1 MGKSTYSA
9 FALAVSLLVWGAGG
23 PSTPAQA
30 QSPSMSSP
38 AVAPVDETHAAQQS
52 MSTTALDPIIVT
64 ASKFEEPLSQVSNA
78 VTVVTQEDIARRQT
92 TDLFDQLRE
101 VPGFSFS
108 QTGSRGATTSL
119 FTRGGESDHNMI
131 LIDGVKV
138 NRAGGSFKFGDMT
151 TLGIGRIEVVRGP
164 QSALYGSDAMSTV
177 IQLLTPRGQ
186 GPARGTLSFRAG
198 NPDTFEERLSISG
211 GTELYGYNVAV
222 GRVDSG
228 GILPINND
236 YGSTTVA
243 SRFDLDPS
251 DDLQLTTTLRYIDS
265 RFRVATSSGDILDR
279 QGNGLDPQ
287 ATSDNRRII
296 LGPRVTYQP
305 TAWWRHNLQLGM
317 LYEWF
322 TYRDPE
328 NGGVD
333 CRDDDTATWNDC
345 DGLGS
350 LTINSEHRLSADY
363 SSDFFLPVMLGVVPT
378 FTLGGYVEDEHYN
391 QKNGPS
397 GSRNAQ
403 AFYSQ
408 LHLAWQETLFVTSG
422 FRLDDAVTYGA
433 HVSPRVSVALILPG
447 LDTKLRGGYSQGIKA
462 ASFSQNIDTAFS
474 RGDPDLEAEQSKS
487 WEIGIDQPFALGTFD
502 TQVSL
507 TYFSTEYKNLIAYT
521 FAPVP
526 APNYVNVHRA
536 RSRGLEVETS
546 ALLPY
551 GFSVRGSYTYLE
563 TKVLANAGNDGFG
576 SFRQGGPLVRRPKH
590 VASFTLNYADER
602 LNANFHL
609 YIKGNVTERS
619 GTLHDGYER
628 ADVALSY
635 LLFEDRWGIR
645 SLTLEG
651 KVMNLFD
658 ADYQEVLYFSSA
670 ETTFM
675 TGFRAEF

>member
-1 MGKSTYSA
+1 MEKSIYAATV
-9 FALAVSLLVWGAGG
+9 LTVSLLVWGAGG
-23 PSTPAQA
+23 PSMSAQA
-30 QSPSMSSP
+30 EEP
-38 AVAPVDETHAAQQS
+38 HAARQ
-52 MSTTALDPIIVT
+52 TVPATALDPIIVT
-64 ASKFEEPLSQVSNA
+64 ASKLEERFSRTPNA
-78 VTVVTQEDIARRQT
+78 VTVVTQEDMARRQT

-119 FTRGGESDHNMI
+119 FTRGGEADHNMI

-138 NRAGGSFKFGDMT
+138 NRAGGSFRFGDMT

-186 GPARGTLSFRAG
+186 GPARGTLGFRAG
-198 NPDTFEERLSISG
+198 NPDTFEERLSIFG
-211 GTELYGYNVAV
+211 GTERYGYNVAV
-222 GRVDSG
+222 GRADSG

-236 YGSTTVA
+236 YGSTTIV

-251 DDLQLTTTLRYIDS
+251 EDLQLATTLRYIDS
-265 RFRVATSSGDILDR
+265 RFHVATSSGDILDR
-279 QGNGLDPQ
+279 QRNGLDPQ

-305 TAWWRHNLQLGM
+305 TSWWRHNLQLGL

-328 NGGVD
+328 NAGVD

-345 DGLGS
+345 DGMGS
-350 LTINSEHRLSADY
+350 LTINREYRLSADY
-363 SSDFFLPVMLGVVPT
+363 SSDFFLPVVFGVAPT
-378 FTLGGYVEDEHYN
+378 FTLGGYGEDEHY
-391 QKNGPS
+391 QQQNGPS

-422 FRLDDAVTYGA
+422 FRLDDAVTYGT
-433 HVSPRVSVALILPG
+433 HVSPRVSAALILPG
-447 LDTKLRGGYSQGIKA
+447 LDTKLRGGYSRGIKA
-462 ASFSQNIDTAFS
+462 ASFSQTVDTAFS
-474 RGDPDLEAEQSKS
+474 RGNSDLEAERSKS
-487 WEIGIDQPFALGTFD
+487 WEIGIDQPFTLGRFNA
-502 TQVSL
+502 QVSL
-507 TYFSTEYKNLIAYT
+507 TYFSTEYTNLIAYT
-521 FAPVP
+521 SVPAP

-536 RSRGLEVETS
+536 RSQGLEVGTS
-546 ALLPY
+546 AILPY

-590 VASFTLNYADER
+590 LASFTLNYAGER

-609 YIKGNVTERS
+609 YIKGNVTERR
-619 GTLHDGYER
+619 GALHDGYER
-628 ADVALSY
+628 ADLALSY
-635 LLFEDRWGIR
+635 LLFEGRWGLR
-645 SLTLEG
+645 ALTLEG

-658 ADYQEVLYFSSA
+658 ADYQEVLYYSSA

-675 TGFRAEF
+675 AGFRAEF